1 VAIVLAGLF
10 FLGTQLAG
18 GGGDAAAPAATP
30 TPSAE
35 ATPTPEPTGPQ
46 PAGVHAW
53 DTLFGGECLDGF
65 TSPWAEEFTVVD
77 CAAPHAAQLV
87 YRGELAEDATA
98 PFPGEAE
105 LGSRMNLL
113 CTAPGVID
121 VGAASG
127 VNDLQVQGAFP
138 VTEEQWAEGER
149 TYYCFVNRAGG
160 EPLTGSLQGPG
171 PTA

>member
-1 VAIVLAGLF
+1 MLAGLY

-18 GGGDAAAPAATP
+18 GGAAETPVATTPASAEP
-30 TPSAE
+30 TPEPA
-35 ATPTPEPTGPQ
+35 PEPTGPQ

-65 TSPWAEEFTVVD
+65 TSVWAEEFSVVD

-87 YRGELAEDATA
+87 YRGVLAEDAAA

-105 LGSRMNLL
+105 IGSRMNLL
-113 CTAPGVID
+113 CTAPGVIE
-121 VGAASG
+121 VGAAAG
-127 VNDLQVQGAFP
+127 IDDLQVQGSYP
-138 VTEEQWAEGER
+138 VTEEQWADGER
-149 TYYCFVNRAGG
+149 TYYCFVNRASG

-171 PTA
+171 PTG